1 MVYDK
6 SNLSEKIAQNIRQTI
21 IDKDLHP
28 GDKLPN
34 ELDLTKELNVSRST
48 LREAIKILVSTSVL
62 EVRRGTGTF
71 VSENPGRTK
80 DPLGITF
87 IEDQDLL
94 SHFFE
99 MRLIVE
105 PQMAEIAAI
114 RGTDEEIELIR
125 KAYEHVKAAIT
136 MGLNH
141 TGADI
146 EFHNQ
151 IAKSTHNPILQRIVP
166 IINDGIIGGYTKT
179 KDIPETS
186 DTVLEQHKNI
196 MHAIE
201 RRNPELAKKH
211 MLDHIQY
218 GLELSKKN
226 NTINKA

>member
-1 MVYDK
+1 MYDK
-6 SNLSEKIAQNIRQTI
+6 SNLSEKVAQKIRQTI
-21 IDKDLHP
+21 IDKDLQP
-28 GDKLPN
+28 GDKLSN
-34 ELDLTKELNVSRST
+34 EIELTKELNISRST

-62 EVRRGTGTF
+62 EVRRGRGTF
-71 VSENPGRTK
+71 VSDNPGRTK

-87 IEDQDLL
+87 IEEKDLL
-94 SHFFE
+94 CHFFE

-114 RGTDEEIELIR
+114 RGTTEEIELIR
-125 KAYEHVKAAIT
+125 KAYEHVKLAIT
-136 MGLNH
+136 RGQDH
-141 TGADI
+141 TEADI

-166 IINDGIIGGYTKT
+166 IINDGIIGGYAKT
-179 KDIPETS
+179 KDIPETAE
-186 DTVLEQHKNI
+186 TVLEQHKNI

-218 GLELSKKN
+218 GLEQSKKN
-226 NTINKA
+226 K

>member
-1 MVYDK
+1 MYDK
-6 SNLSEKIAQNIRQTI
+6 SNLSEKVAQSIRQTI

-34 ELDLTKELNVSRST
+34 ELDLTKELNVGRST

-71 VSENPGRTK
+71 VTDNPGRTK

-87 IEDQDLL
+87 IEEKDLL

-114 RGTDEEIELIR
+114 RSTDEEINLIR
-125 KAYEHVKAAIT
+125 KAYEHVKTAIT
-136 MGLNH
+136 MGQDH
-141 TGADI
+141 TEADI

-166 IINDGIIGGYTKT
+166 IINDGIVGGYAKT

-186 DTVLEQHKNI
+186 ETVLEHHKNI
-196 MHAIE
+196 MHAIQ
-201 RRNPELAKKH
+201 RHNPELAKKY
-211 MLDHIQY
+211 MLEHIQY
-218 GLELSKKN
+218 GLEQSK
-226 NTINKA
+226 INK